1 MFTAGF
7 AWMGQC
13 REDVQLNCA
22 CFCDEGL
29 SVTEQMVSC
38 GSELGH
44 PKAGTLVLL
53 QQRGVLSQLT
63 HPKVMGSHTTPA
75 NFPEPTL
82 TGTADGGWQQ
92 GGFTQQHKPQQG
104 AEVCSS
110 LISSL
115 WVEPTCSSL
124 PLLSICRSLLPRT
137 DGTCSSNAELGGGSG
152 GNMDL
157 GG

>member
-13 REDVQLNCA
+13 RESFQLNCA

-53 QQRGVLSQLT
+53 QQRGVLR
-63 HPKVMGSHTTPA
+63 PA
-75 NFPEPTL
+75 DPS
-82 TGTADGGWQQ
+82 Q
-92 GGFTQQHKPQQG
+92 GGGVSHNSCQ
-104 AEVCSS
+104 
-110 LISSL
+110 
-115 WVEPTCSSL
+115 
-124 PLLSICRSLLPRT
+124 LPRAHISRH
-137 DGTCSSNAELGGGSG
+137 C
-152 GNMDL
+152 
-157 GG
+157 